1 MTDVLTEDAQPAWG
15 VLLTGGASIDAFCDA
30 LWLEHGLARN
40 TLDAYRRDLRLFSE
54 WLASARDASLDTAS
68 EADLTAYSAARS
80 ADKSTSAN
88 RRLSVFRR
96 YYAWAVREHRAS
108 ADPTL
113 RIRSAKQPPRFPSTL
128 TEAQVEAL
136 LGAPD
141 VTTPLGLRDRTML
154 ELMYASGLRV
164 SELVTL
170 KTVEVGLNEGVVRV
184 MGKGSKERLIPF
196 GEEAHGWIER
206 YLRESRPA
214 LLGQRAADALF
225 VTARAEG
232 MTRQQFWN
240 IIKRHAMTAHVHA
253 PLSPH
258 TLRHAFATHLLN
270 HGADLRVVQLLLG
283 HTDISTTQIY
293 THVARERL
301 RTLHAAHHPRG

>member
-1 MTDVLTEDAQPAWG
+1 MSDTLADDASVASPLFLAS
-15 VLLTGGASIDAFCDA
+15 TASIDAFCDA
-30 LWLEHGLARN
+30 LWLEHGLSRN
-40 TLDAYRRDLRLFSE
+40 TLDAYRRDLRLFCE
-54 WLASARDASLDTAS
+54 WLAQTRNTSLDTAS
-68 EADLTAYSAARS
+68 EVDLNAYSAARQK
-80 ADKSTSAN
+80 DKSTSAN

-96 YYAWAVREHRAS
+96 YYGWAVRE
-108 ADPTL
+108 
-113 RIRSAKQPPRFPSTL
+113 
-128 TEAQVEAL
+128 QVEAL

-141 VTTPLGLRDRTML
+141 VDTPLGLRDRTML

-164 SELVTL
+164 TELVTL

-206 YLRESRPA
+206 YLREARPA
-214 LLGQRAADALF
+214 LLGARATDALF
-225 VTARAEG
+225 VTNRAEG

-240 IIKRHAMTAHVHA
+240 IIKRHAAAAEVHA

-301 RTLHAAHHPRG
+301 KSLHAQHHPRG

>member
-1 MTDVLTEDAQPAWG
+1 MSDTLVEDASAQSPSPSPLSSPLFA
-15 VLLTGGASIDAFCDA
+15 TSSASIDAFCDA
-30 LWLEHGLARN
+30 LWLEHGLSRN

-54 WLASARDASLDTAS
+54 WLAQTRNASLDTAS
-68 EADLTAYSAARS
+68 EADLNAYSAARQK
-80 ADKSTSAN
+80 DKSTSAN

-96 YYAWAVREHRAS
+96 YYGWAVREHRAKV
-108 ADPTL
+108 DPTL

-128 TEAQVEAL
+128 SEAQVEAL

-141 VTTPLGLRDRTML
+141 IETALGLRDRTML

-164 SELVTL
+164 TELVTL

-206 YLRESRPA
+206 YLRDARPA
-214 LLGQRAADALF
+214 LLGPRAADALF
-225 VTARAEG
+225 VTSRAEG

-240 IIKRHAMTAHVHA
+240 IIKRHA
-253 PLSPH
+253 
-258 TLRHAFATHLLN
+258 
-270 HGADLRVVQLLLG
+270 
-283 HTDISTTQIY
+283 
-293 THVARERL
+293 
-301 RTLHAAHHPRG
+301 